1 MADFAAVLK
10 KTIDAQA
17 DQSPEMRQRVYAKAR
32 STIEQKLLAANAS
45 EAVSSRQREML
56 ESAIAQVEDVFAPAL
71 AIPDEPEP
79 AEDPLQT
86 YLETEDHA
94 PAAARHE
101 PAVPDFIARDDR
113 APRFHA
119 DQPLAGDRSD
129 DIMSAE
135 RDGDWQR
142 GSERET
148 NIGRNERYGDIDDRR
163 VSSKRSYKGLI
174 AGLVAILVLGG
185 AGYAVWANKDE
196 LQELASS
203 LGRSDTPTEVP
214 GNVVPTKP
222 DETKAPEA
230 AAGTDNNAVQ
240 PVEGDNQQPP
250 AEQKLTLRLMPDG
263 SEVDAGRAG
272 DTPGVGEGQSTTAST
287 PGEAQ
292 PAQTGGN
299 PQTPPPAQTNAAVA
313 VAQQA
318 LFYEERSGQE
328 AGSVEKGTVV
338 WSVIQDSPG
347 DGAPAEP
354 AIRADITVPDGKINL
369 RMTIRRNADKTL
381 PASHLVEMI
390 FTVPD
395 GFPGGAIDNV
405 QRVAFK
411 ETEQAAGNPLVAVPT
426 KIADNFFIIAM
437 NDARTAIDTNL
448 SLMRR
453 QQWIDIPFTY
463 RNGRRALLSV
473 EKGIPGDKVFEQ
485 VLKSWGAAG
494 G

>member
-56 ESAIAQVEDVFAPAL
+56 ESAIAQVEDSYAPVMVVA
-71 AIPDEPEP
+71 DEPESIV
-79 AEDPLQT
+79 DPLQA

-94 PAAARHE
+94 PVAPRPE

-113 APRFHA
+113 APRFNA
-119 DQPLAGDRSD
+119 DQLLAGDRHD
-129 DIMSAE
+129 DVLSAE
-135 RDGDWQR
+135 RGDEWQR
-142 GSERET
+142 GSERES
-148 NIGRNERYGDIDDRR
+148 NLGRNERYDDIDDRG
-163 VSSKRSYKGLI
+163 VGPKRSYKGLI
-174 AGLVAILVLGG
+174 AGLVAVLVLGG
-185 AGYAVWANKDE
+185 AGYAVWANKDK

-203 LGRSDTPTEVP
+203 LGRSDTPAEVP
-214 GNVVPTKP
+214 GNTVPTKP
-222 DETKAPEA
+222 DEEKAPEA
-230 AAGTDNNAVQ
+230 ATGTGNNTVQ

-250 AEQKLTLRLMPDG
+250 AEPKLTLRLMPDG

-272 DTPGVGEGQSTTAST
+272 DAPGVGEGQSTTAST

-292 PAQTGGN
+292 PAQSGGN
-299 PQTPPPAQTNAAVA
+299 PQTPAPAQANAAVA
-313 VAQQA
+313 VGQQA

-328 AGSVEKGTVV
+328 TSSVEKGTVV

-354 AIRADITVPDGKINL
+354 AIRADVTVPDGKINL

-411 ETEQAAGNPLVAVPT
+411 ETEQATGNPLVAVPT
-426 KIADNFFIIAM
+426 KIADNFFIIAL
-437 NDARTAIDTNL
+437 NDARTAVDTNL

-463 RNGRRALLSV
+463 RNGRRALLSL
-473 EKGIPGDKVFEQ
+473 EKGIPGDKVFEE
-485 VLKSWGAAG
+485 VLKSWGSAG